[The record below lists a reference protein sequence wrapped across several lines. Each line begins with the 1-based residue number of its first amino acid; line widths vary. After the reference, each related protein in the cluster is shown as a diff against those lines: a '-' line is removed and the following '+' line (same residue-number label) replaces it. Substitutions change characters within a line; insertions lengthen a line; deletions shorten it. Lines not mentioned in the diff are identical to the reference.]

1 MGNETKSETPDRSGW
16 LFVLGVFALSFSWL
30 RIVAI
35 PSAVAAVIFAA
46 REFRASESKGLLVGV
61 IGLGV
66 VALFLGLGNSIA
78 GVRVALES
86 NQRQEDQR
94 SILRVHEQLDQLE
107 TEIKSPE
114 HAREI
119 ARQWASIDISRC
131 PEDYQE
137 AYRDVVALFLD
148 IADHVE
154 KLKSPWELARVFFE
168 GLSKSIF
175 GGGQPALLAKDAEF
189 QERMNR
195 VISQF
200 SLVCAKYGIQMIEP
214 GKRT

>member
-1 MGNETKSETPDRSGW
+1 MPDRSGW

-30 RIVAI
+30 PIVAI
-35 PSAVAAVIFAA
+35 PSAVAVVIFSA
-46 REFRASESKGLLVGV
+46 RAFRESESKGLLVGV

-78 GVRVALES
+78 GVRVALEN
-86 NQRQEDQR
+86 NQRQEAQR
-94 SILRVHEQLDQLE
+94 NILRVHEKIDQLE

-131 PEDYQE
+131 PGEYQE
-137 AYRDVVALFLD
+137 AYREVVTLFFD

-154 KLKSPWELARVFFE
+154 KLKSPWERARVFLE
-168 GLSKSIF
+168 GLSKSVF
-175 GGGQPALLAKDAEF
+175 GGGQPSPLAKDAEL

-200 SLVCAKYGIQMIEP
+200 SLVCAKYDIRMVEP
-214 GKRT
+214 GKGT